1 MQAKSFIGALVVCVA
16 VLAGSSTA
24 AYGQK
29 LYPVIGPLAQQS
41 PAPVF
46 KGQMRRPMFAR
57 LGNFMLLKSWT
68 VANGEIL
75 NGKCSLVVASS
86 PDTKTPGTPESYP
99 PQPNLAFAWDLV
111 NGQGFYVSRVL
122 GNKIAQ
128 GVFRGDKG
136 TILQVESANND
147 TGVAVDNHG
156 NVYKIVW

>member
-1 MQAKSFIGALVVCVA
+1 MKMKSVVAALVVCVA

-24 AYGQK
+24 AHGQK

-68 VANGEIL
+68 VANGEVL

-99 PQPNLAFAWDLV
+99 PQPNLAFAWDLI

-122 GNKIAQ
+122 GQQDRSGSLPGRQ
-128 GVFRGDKG
+128 GHNPSGRIG
-136 TILQVESANND
+136 E
-147 TGVAVDNHG
+147 
-156 NVYKIVW
+156 